1 MACFEKEKLRRLLV
15 VCGHFMYHQTHQG
28 GGQAA
33 VLTLLQ
39 KDGPMTQKALQEKL
53 GIRSGSVSELV
64 GKLEAKHLLQR
75 EKDPADRRKVVL
87 KLTEEGASRVRFHLP
102 RPPQTLFDGLTDQEG
117 CELTA
122 LLEKLLASW
131 EQ

>member
-1 MACFEKEKLRRLLV
+1 
-15 VCGHFMYHQTHQG
+15 
-28 GGQAA
+28 
-33 VLTLLQ
+33 
-39 KDGPMTQKALQEKL
+39 MTQKALQEKL

-64 GKLEAKHLLQR
+64 GKLEAKHLLLR

-102 RPPQTLFDGLTDQEG
+102 RPPQTPPDGLTDQEG
-117 CELTA
+117 RELTA

-131 EQ
+131 ER